1 MSLVWTSGARRAA
14 VGGKSNAISAGASAG
29 TSHNTV
35 YILAGA
41 IGAGVPMP
49 HCFFI
54 EQWCA
59 LQHDGIALPA
69 ASTFAHASAIMQ
81 IKTTDAIRRTF

>member
-1 MSLVWTSGARRAA
+1 
-14 VGGKSNAISAGASAG
+14 
-29 TSHNTV
+29 
-35 YILAGA
+35 
-41 IGAGVPMP
+41 
-49 HCFFI
+49 
-54 EQWCA
+54 